1 MSDALH
7 ASYHEAITQL
17 EHGFIRCELPK
28 EVSAPDSGRLP
39 FQLLAGSQLLI

>member
-17 EHGFIRCELPK
+17 HPGFIRCELPI
-28 EVSAPDSGRLP
+28 EAPAPDSC
-39 FQLLAGSQLLI
+39 QL